1 MNANL
6 AETLQMLIG
15 FTGGIVV
22 LISILK
28 YKLRH
33 KELEK
38 GGVGDVE
45 EMAESLRM
53 EMQDLRAENAE
64 QLADVQERLEFAER
78 LLTKGRA
85 AQST

>member
-1 MNANL
+1 MNSNL

-38 GGVGDVE
+38 GAAGDFE
-45 EMAESLRM
+45 DMAESLRM
-53 EMQDLRAENAE
+53 EMQDLRAEHSE
-64 QLADVQERLEFAER
+64 QLADVQERLEFVER

-85 AQST
+85 GST

>member
-1 MNANL
+1 MNSNL

-33 KELEK
+33 RELEK
-38 GGVGDVE
+38 GAVGDFE
-45 EMAESLRM
+45 DMAESLRM
-53 EMQDLRAENAE
+53 EMQDLRAEHSD

-85 AQST
+85 GST

>member
-1 MNANL
+1 MNSNL

-33 KELEK
+33 RELEK
-38 GGVGDVE
+38 GAVGDFE
-45 EMAESLRM
+45 DMAESLRM
-53 EMQDLRAENAE
+53 EMQDLRAEHSE
-64 QLADVQERLEFAER
+64 QFADVQERLEFAER

-85 AQST
+85 GST

>member
-1 MNANL
+1 MNSNL

-15 FTGGIVV
+15 ACGGIVV

-28 YKLRH
+28 YKIRH

-38 GGVGDVE
+38 GSAGDFE
-45 EMAESLRM
+45 DLAESLRM
-53 EMQDLRAENAE
+53 EMQDLRAEHTE
-64 QLADVQERLEFAER
+64 QIADVQERLEFAER

-85 AQST
+85 GST

>member
-1 MNANL
+1 MNSNL

-33 KELEK
+33 RELEK
-38 GGVGDVE
+38 GAVGDFEDMV
-45 EMAESLRM
+45 ESLRM
-53 EMQDLRAENAE
+53 EMQDLRAEHSE
-64 QLADVQERLEFAER
+64 QLTDVQERLEFAER

-85 AQST
+85 GST